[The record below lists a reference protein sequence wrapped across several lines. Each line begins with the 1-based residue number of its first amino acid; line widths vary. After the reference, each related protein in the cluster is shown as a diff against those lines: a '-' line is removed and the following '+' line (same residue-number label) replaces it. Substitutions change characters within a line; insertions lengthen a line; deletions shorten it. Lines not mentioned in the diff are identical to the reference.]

1 MRPTKV
7 EMMMG
12 IARSVSLRGTC
23 DRLWVGAAIARESR
37 IISTGY
43 NGNVAGQPHCK
54 HIFDE
59 AAVANGVVLEGCTTA
74 VHAEANAI
82 IFAARHGVA
91 VEGAEL
97 WTTHQPCLDC
107 AKLIINSGITRVWF
121 EHPYRK
127 REGLELLI
135 NTGIEMIRVR
145 EDYSI
150 YSVTR

>member
-23 DRLWVGAAIARESR
+23 DRLWVGAAISR
-37 IISTGY
+37 DSRVISTGY
-43 NGNVAGQPHCK
+43 NGNVAGAIHCR
-54 HIFDE
+54 H
-59 AAVANGVVLEGCTTA
+59 ANDDKGCDTA

-82 IFAARHGVA
+82 VFAARHGVA

-97 WTTHQPCLDC
+97 WTTHQPCLAC
-107 AKLIINSGITRVWF
+107 AKLIVNAGIMRVWF
-121 EHPYRK
+121 EHDYRL

-135 NTGIEMIRVR
+135 KSGIETFRVR
-145 EDYSI
+145 EDYSTFQM
-150 YSVTR
+150 TR

>member
-1 MRPTKV
+1 MRPSKI
-7 EMMMG
+7 EMMMS

-37 IISTGY
+37 VISTGY
-43 NGNVAGQPHCK
+43 NGNVAGALHCR
-54 HIFDE
+54 HERDAD
-59 AAVANGVVLEGCTTA
+59 AAPCETA

-82 IFAARHGVA
+82 VFAARHGMA

-97 WTTHQPCLDC
+97 WTTHQPCLAC

-121 EHPYRK
+121 EHDYRK

-135 NTGIEMIRVR
+135 HSNIEVFRVR
-145 EDYSI
+145 EDYS
-150 YSVTR
+150 SFQVTR